1 MSNESIF
8 VAKHA
13 NALADS
19 RPLRCQKKDSA
30 MTYSIT
36 GLPIEPFLPL
46 IGLSE
51 RELTARHIVRVTA
64 DAPSKYPCRVL
75 LEDAKPGD
83 TLLLL
88 NHEYQPAQSPYK
100 GRHAIFVN
108 ESATAPRTFTDE
120 IPTVLFARK
129 TISLRVFDLDDM
141 MIDADLISGADVDA
155 AVRRLLT
162 NPNASYLHAHNA
174 DRGCFAARIDRN

>member
-1 MSNESIF
+1 
-8 VAKHA
+8 
-13 NALADS
+13 
-19 RPLRCQKKDSA
+19 

-36 GLPIEPFLPL
+36 GLPIEPFLPF
-46 IGLSE
+46 IGLSD

-75 LEDAKPGD
+75 LEDAKQGD

-108 ESATAPRTFTDE
+108 ELATAPRTFTDE
-120 IPTVLFARK
+120 IPPVLFARK

-141 MIDADLISGADVDA
+141 MIDADLMSGADVDA